1 MKLES
6 KLRVSLAKRADH
18 IVLRRELAQLG
29 SKSQL
34 TEAINRLITA
44 GRLVRLSPGVYAK
57 AIVDS
62 QGKLELSAPPDV
74 LAREIQAKT
83 GHAASVPQV
92 ESKLSRPAF
101 QQKFASDLPRAGG
114 ASPFAERRRKRRTG
128 TFELPDDVTQL
139 PNKGVGAFV
148 ARLAKAHGVVY
159 TRTQLDDF
167 AEAVT
172 RLAGD
177 DERLDATGKLL
188 ATLRK
193 QSVINGP
200 QLARLMT
207 NHMREQQDAVR
218 PVRGLPHRRLP

>member
-6 KLRVSLAKRADH
+6 KLLVSLAKRTDH

-34 TEAINRLITA
+34 TEAIKRLIAA

-57 AIVDS
+57 TIVDS
-62 QGKLELSAPPDV
+62 QGELALSAPPDV

-83 GHAASVPQV
+83 GHTSI
-92 ESKLSRPAF
+92 K
-101 QQKFASDLPRAGG
+101 
-114 ASPFAERRRKRRTG
+114 
-128 TFELPDDVTQL
+128 LPDDVTQL
-139 PNKGVGAFV
+139 PNTGVGAFV
-148 ARLAKAHGVVY
+148 ARLAKAYGVVY
-159 TRTQLDDF
+159 TRTRLDDF

-218 PVRGLPHRRLP
+218 PVRGFPHRRLP